1 MYFCRTSFLM
11 ATSAHPLNS
20 NDQYI
25 LFLLLKLLHAVA
37 EFYQINQRKARKKAY
52 GLIFLDGKTRY
63 YKDKV
68 AS

>member
-1 MYFCRTSFLM
+1 M

-25 LFLLLKLLHAVA
+25 LFSLIETFTCSCWILPNKP
-37 EFYQINQRKARKKAY
+37 EKSKKKAY